1 MKFTTEKDFI
11 AEALNGPVRAATS
24 KGTSY
29 SVPSLKL
36 KLKSHNLEITGSDPD
51 LVISTRIDVHGE
63 QDGETIVP
71 AKLFQDIIRALD
83 QGAVHVISNDEEIT
97 ITSGKAEFK
106 VREPVGGELTLL
118 TKATA
123 AGSLL
128 PTKVVA
134 EALNQVVRAALTDNS
149 RAPQLSAVLFSATED
164 GIRMVATD
172 SYRLA
177 YKDIK
182 GVKIDEQT
190 EDVLIPAKT
199 LDELQRIISAKQ
211 NAEDINFSYSDTDAV
226 FNVGDTKLATRLI
239 KGPFP
244 EYQRL
249 LPNNYENYAVVEK
262 EPFINVISRIRLLI
276 RDSKD
281 SSSPVKLNFS
291 ESHIEVSVN
300 TPENGSAV
308 EIIEAEYS
316 GDETL
321 IAFNPNY
328 LLDGLRAINSE
339 KVVINIIDSSKP
351 ATLEPEEEKDYHY
364 LLMPVRI
371 S

>member
-1 MKFTTEKDFI
+1 M
-11 AEALNGPVRAATS
+11 
-24 KGTSY
+24 
-29 SVPSLKL
+29 
-36 KLKSHNLEITGSDPD
+36 
-51 LVISTRIDVHGE
+51 
-63 QDGETIVP
+63 
-71 AKLFQDIIRALD
+71 
-83 QGAVHVISNDEEIT
+83 
-97 ITSGKAEFK
+97 
-106 VREPVGGELTLL
+106 
-118 TKATA
+118 
-123 AGSLL
+123 
-128 PTKVVA
+128 
-134 EALNQVVRAALTDNS
+134 
-149 RAPQLSAVLFSATED
+149 
-164 GIRMVATD
+164 
-172 SYRLA
+172 
-177 YKDIK
+177 
-182 GVKIDEQT
+182 
-190 EDVLIPAKT
+190 
-199 LDELQRIISAKQ
+199 
-211 NAEDINFSYSDTDAV
+211 
-226 FNVGDTKLATRLI
+226 
-239 KGPFP
+239 
-244 EYQRL
+244 
-249 LPNNYENYAVVEK
+249 PNNYENYAVVEK